1 MPRLDQERLYLQEPT
16 LEDARTDAQGATEYL
31 LVWGQLPA
39 WLVVDEELR
48 TLLGQ
53 FDGLRTVRELLT
65 AHARRE
71 QRQPEE
77 VIREALPVLED
88 LHRRRILSPTRRIA
102 PPEPEATSISS
113 VTVNLTNRC
122 NLACPFCY
130 NARRHSPELD
140 VELLMDGIERGRSVI
155 ADNASFIILGG
166 EPLLDIERFCTA
178 AKRAEEIFSTPTLV
192 STNGTL
198 LDEHNVGRL
207 QERRLQ
213 VQVSLDSPFPQ
224 AHDDLRGQGVYARA
238 VAGIRRLKAAS
249 VYTMLSMV
257 YARDSLA
264 QLEAYLEL
272 ALELGVDEARF
283 IPMRAIGGGVAQVE
297 LRPNQLDALQ
307 RVLDILERRPELGRL
322 LARDYFSIL
331 ATALRYSSPRTSCGL
346 GRKFVFIDADGSV
359 YPCPNHVRPDQ
370 CAGNLRHDELA
381 QLVREAP
388 VFCAARRRFQVT
400 QYQRCMTCAFRYW
413 CAGDCRGEVLALGGD
428 GSEPSPHC
436 NELRLVYQR
445 LLWLLAS
452 GRCPL
457 GERRQAAGGVSVT
470 DTFG

>member
-1 MPRLDQERLYLQEPT
+1 MPKIDQERLYLQEPT
-16 LEDARTDAQGATEYL
+16 LQDARTDAHGATQYL
-31 LVWGQLPA
+31 LVWGHLPA

-48 TLLGQ
+48 TLLRQ
-53 FDGLRTVRELLT
+53 FDGLRTVRELLS

-71 QRQPEE
+71 HRQPIE
-77 VIREALPVLED
+77 VVREALPVLED
-88 LHRRRILSPTRRIA
+88 LRRRRILTSTRQVA
-102 PPEPEATSISS
+102 PPEPEPIGISS

-130 NARRHSPELD
+130 NARRHSSELE
-140 VELLMDGIERGRSVI
+140 VELLMDGIERGRAVI

-166 EPLLDIERFCTA
+166 EPLLDIDRFCTA
-178 AKRAEEIFSTPTLV
+178 VKRAEDIFSTPTLV

-198 LDEHNVGRL
+198 LDAHVVERL

-213 VQVSLDSPFPQ
+213 VQVSLDSPLAQ
-224 AHDDLRGQGVYARA
+224 VHDSQRGQGVYARA
-238 VAGIRRLKAAS
+238 LAGIRRLKAAN

-257 YARDSLA
+257 YTRDSLD
-264 QLEAYLEL
+264 QFEAYLEL
-272 ALELGVDEARF
+272 ALDLGVDEARF
-283 IPMRAIGGGVAQVE
+283 IPLRTIGGGVAQVE
-297 LRPNQLDALQ
+297 LRPNQLHTLQ
-307 RVLDILERRPELGRL
+307 RLLDILERRPELGRL

-331 ATALRYSSPRTSCGL
+331 ATALRYSTPRSSCGL

-359 YPCPNHVRPDQ
+359 YLCPNHVRTDQ
-370 CAGNLRHDELA
+370 CAGNLRNSDLT

-388 VFCAARRRFQVT
+388 VFCAARERFQVAK
-400 QYQRCMTCAFRYW
+400 YQKCNACAFRYW

-452 GRCPL
+452 GQCPL
-457 GERRQAAGGVSVT
+457 GARKSANSGSVL
-470 DTFG
+470 DAFV